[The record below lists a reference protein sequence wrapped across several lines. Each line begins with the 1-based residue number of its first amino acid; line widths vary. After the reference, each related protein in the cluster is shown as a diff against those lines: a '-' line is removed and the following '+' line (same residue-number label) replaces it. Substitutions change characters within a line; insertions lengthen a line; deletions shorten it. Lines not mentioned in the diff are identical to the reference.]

1 MRHLIFDRLHYG
13 LSNVLE
19 LRQKQH
25 SLTAANIANADTPH
39 YKAKYIRFDNLLRE
53 AVGTGE
59 TEMKRTHGGHVSGL
73 HGTTK
78 DPSVFTIDPAPWVL
92 DGNSVSLEREMVRL
106 KENSLMFR
114 SVTKGITKKI
124 AMLRFAASNG
134 KG

>member
-1 MRHLIFDRLHYG
+1 MKHLLFDRLHYG

-39 YKAKYIRFDNLLRE
+39 YKAKYIRFDKLLVE
-53 AVGTGE
+53 AIGTDKA
-59 TEMKRTHGGHVSGL
+59 TMKKTHDKHVSGL
-73 HGTTK
+73 HGSVS
-78 DPSVFTIDPAPWVL
+78 DPKVFTLDPAPWVL
-92 DGNSVSLEREMVRL
+92 DGNSVSLERETVRL

-114 SVTKGITKKI
+114 SVTKGISKKLS
-124 AMLRFAASNG
+124 MLRYAANNG

>member
-25 SLTAANIANADTPH
+25 SLTIANIANADTPH
-39 YKAKYIRFDNLLRE
+39 YKAKYIRFDSLLEDAIGNASTMR
-53 AVGTGE
+53 
-59 TEMKRTHGGHVSGL
+59 RTHDKHVSGL
-73 HGTTK
+73 HGTTQ
-78 DPSVFTIDPAPWVL
+78 DPAVTTLDAAPWVL

-114 SVTKGITKKI
+114 SVTKGISKRLSL
-124 AMLRFAASNG
+124 LRFAASNG

>member
-25 SLTAANIANADTPH
+25 SLMTANIANADTPH
-39 YKAKYIRFDNLLRE
+39 YKAKYIRFDSILE
-53 AVGTGE
+53 DAIGKTS
-59 TEMKRTHGGHVSGL
+59 EMRRTHQNHVSGL
-73 HGTTK
+73 HGTAQ
-78 DPSVFTIDPAPWVL
+78 DPSVTTIDPPPWVL
-92 DGNSVSLEREMVRL
+92 DGNSVSMEREMVRL

-114 SVTKGITKKI
+114 SVTKGISKRLALLK
-124 AMLRFAASNG
+124 FAASNG

>member
-25 SLTAANIANADTPH
+25 SLTIANIANADTPH
-39 YKAKYIRFDNLLRE
+39 YKASYIRFDSLLE
-53 AVGTGE
+53 DAVGKSSQ
-59 TEMKRTHGGHVSGL
+59 MRRTHQLHVSGL
-73 HGTTK
+73 HGTAQ
-78 DPSVFTIDPAPWVL
+78 DPAVTTIDPPPWVL

-114 SVTKGITKKI
+114 TVTKGIAKRLSLLK
-124 AMLRFAASNG
+124 LAASNG